1 MENRKIDWLKCFFL
15 FLAITFAFL
24 WLRGCGAPKTPQI
37 VTVTVPEV
45 HGTFKSQKPINHP
58 MAIGPIL
65 PYSRGQENGKINI
78 VDTSDILVDTYT
90 MLLAQ
95 NDSLKSAFA
104 KETDSL
110 KRQLIFEKAV
120 QLNKFSTKFED
131 ENIELNIS
139 GIVQGEVKEVT
150 PNYRIKQREI
160 KAEVKCRETALRVL
174 IGAKAGIP
182 TSNTLSLPVQANLM
196 FQNRKGN
203 IISVGY
209 DNSSTIWLGYHLS
222 IVNIKR

>member
-1 MENRKIDWLKCFFL
+1 MGNRKIDWFKVSFL
-15 FLAITFAFL
+15 CLSVTFAFL

-78 VDTSDILVDTYT
+78 TDSI
-90 MLLAQ
+90 LLAQ
-95 NDSLKSAFA
+95 NDSLKLDFA
-104 KETDSL
+104 KQTDSL
-110 KRQLIFEKAV
+110 KKQLVYEKAIE
-120 QLNKFSTKFED
+120 LNKFSTKFED
-131 ENIELNIS
+131 DNIELNID

-209 DNSSTIWLGYHLS
+209 DNSSVIWVGYHFS

>member
-1 MENRKIDWLKCFFL
+1 M
-15 FLAITFAFL
+15 FAFL

-58 MAIGPIL
+58 MAIVPIL
-65 PYSRGQENGKINI
+65 PYSRGQENGKIN
-78 VDTSDILVDTYT
+78 LVDSI
-90 MLLAQ
+90 LFAQ
-95 NDSLKSAFA
+95 NDSLKLAFI

-110 KRQLIFEKAV
+110 KKQLVYEKAIE
-120 QLNKFSTKFED
+120 LNKFSTKFED
-131 ENIELNIS
+131 DNIELNID

-209 DNSSTIWLGYHLS
+209 DNSSVIWVGYHFS